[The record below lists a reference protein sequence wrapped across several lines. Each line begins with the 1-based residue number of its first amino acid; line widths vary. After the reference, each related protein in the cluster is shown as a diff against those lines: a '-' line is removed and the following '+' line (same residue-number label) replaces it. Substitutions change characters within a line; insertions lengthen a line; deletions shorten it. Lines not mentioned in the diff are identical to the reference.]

1 MTENLSSPT
10 IHRPFAVTLL
20 ALVVLSLTV
29 WNGLRLGEAISSWQV
44 LSEYGAKPLY
54 ITASGGF
61 WLLSGLPLFWGLW
74 RGKAW
79 ARIAVLSA
87 AALYTS
93 WYWFDRLALQ
103 PVPHSNWPFA
113 LSVNI
118 LILVFT
124 ASALFNRQSTYFFKQ
139 REAHDRQS

>member
-1 MTENLSSPT
+1 MNENLPSPT
-10 IHRPFAVTLL
+10 FHRPFAVTLL

-118 LILVFT
+118 LILIFT
-124 ASALFNRQSTYFFKQ
+124 APALFNRQSTYFFKQ

>member
-1 MTENLSSPT
+1 MKSDMKRPPGIT
-10 IHRPFAVTLL
+10 IL
-20 ALVVLSLTV
+20 ALLVLCFTA
-29 WNGLRLGEAISSWQV
+29 WNGLRLGAAISFWNTLRLYDAQS
-44 LSEYGAKPLY
+44 GPLY
-54 ITASGGF
+54 ISASGGF
-61 WLLSGLPLFWGLW
+61 WSLAGLPLFWGLW

-103 PVPHSNWPFA
+103 PVPHSNWSFA
-113 LSVNI
+113 LFVNI
-118 LILVFT
+118 LFLIFT

-139 REAHDRQS
+139 RETHDRQP